1 MSVALRVYQSL
12 ARAFPH
18 EFKMA
23 YGADVL
29 LLGEDVIEDIA
40 RAHGTLGLVQL
51 VLDIAMRVPLEY
63 LSEMQR
69 DARYAWRA
77 LIKSPGFALV
87 GIISIGIGIGLTT
100 MLYDSRWQLIS
111 RPLPGAA
118 NTEQLV
124 MPEKPVSYYD
134 IEQFRDQTRLFA
146 GVAALQ
152 TAVRFNVLLPGDASA
167 KPQRVFGQLVSPD
180 YFRVLEVR
188 AQAGRVL
195 SAELDKPGDAPAVVI
210 TDRFWRTR
218 LDASPDVV
226 GKTLRLNGQPAVI
239 VGITPSNFKGA

>member
-1 MSVALRVYQSL
+1 MSVALRVYKTL

-29 LLGEDVIEDIA
+29 LLGEDVVEDIA
-40 RAHGTLGLVQL
+40 RARGTLGLIQL

-134 IEQFRDQTRLFA
+134 IQQFRDQTRLFA

-152 TAVRFNVLLPGDASA
+152 TAVRFNVLLWRRVRQTATRLRPARFARLLSRARSA
-167 KPQRVFGQLVSPD
+167 GAGGPRAERRVG
-180 YFRVLEVR
+180 
-188 AQAGRVL
+188 QAGRCTGR
-195 SAELDKPGDAPAVVI
+195 GDQRSLLAHAPRRVA
-210 TDRFWRTR
+210 
-218 LDASPDVV
+218 
-226 GKTLRLNGQPAVI
+226 
-239 VGITPSNFKGA
+239 